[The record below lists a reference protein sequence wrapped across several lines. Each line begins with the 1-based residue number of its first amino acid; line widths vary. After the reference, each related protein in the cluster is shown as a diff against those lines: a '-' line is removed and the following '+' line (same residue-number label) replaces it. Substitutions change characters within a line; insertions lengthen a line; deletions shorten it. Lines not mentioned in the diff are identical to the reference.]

1 MSKTA
6 KYLVTALVIFIFII
20 IFAAIAGVRSDAG
33 NSTPGIFG
41 LLVFAGLIGAIRAI
55 WKSESHED
63 NNNSDSTSLQK

>member
-6 KYLVTALVIFIFII
+6 KYLVTALVIFLFII
-20 IFAAIAGVRSDAG
+20 IFAAIVGVRSDAG

-41 LLVFAGLIGAIRAI
+41 LLVFAGLIGALRAI
-55 WKSESHED
+55 WKSKSQED

>member
-6 KYLVTALVIFIFII
+6 KYLVTALVIFLFII
-20 IFAAIAGVRSDAG
+20 IFAAIVGVRSDAG

-41 LLVFAGLIGAIRAI
+41 LLVFAGLFGALRAI
-55 WKSESHED
+55 WKSKSQED